1 MIRFGSLSGNHR
13 DRDVSGPR
21 SRQSRIRIT
30 PVARGVRGGP
40 CRAGGHGRHRRA
52 LGRHAVGD
60 RADRAVR
67 RAVPRHRESRFRV
80 RQDEH
85 PPRTHAPHKDG
96 HVTRSSPGPALK
108 NYRRMR
114 PAHRVAQAGV
124 IAAAY
129 AALTYLLLQLP
140 GGIAWGFVQ
149 LRLSEALTVVACIT
163 PAAIPGLALGSALAN
178 LSSVASLGAAG
189 WLDVVFGS
197 LGTLLGAAWSW
208 RFRERT
214 ALALAG

>member
-1 MIRFGSLSGNHR
+1 M
-13 DRDVSGPR
+13 
-21 SRQSRIRIT
+21 
-30 PVARGVRGGP
+30 
-40 CRAGGHGRHRRA
+40 
-52 LGRHAVGD
+52 
-60 RADRAVR
+60 
-67 RAVPRHRESRFRV
+67 
-80 RQDEH
+80 
-85 PPRTHAPHKDG
+85 
-96 HVTRSSPGPALK
+96 TRSSPGPALK

-214 ALALAG
+214 ALALAGPVVVNALIVPAYLPVMLRATGISEIPFLGVSLTTAWPLVYLLGVATVGLGEAIVVYVLGWSLLAALRRMRLPGLGEKD